1 MAETACQ
8 SKSSDTEDQD
18 NTQMETEDFFA
29 DSVDVGSENQQE
41 QISKDT
47 QTELSGEKPEP
58 TRNKSTIAC
67 TIAHLICSNA
77 SKRSR
82 KGIKQVYHIRKR
94 ETPTTLYVGLT
105 LHSDTRRMKDVK
117 EFHQIGLCL

>member
-18 NTQMETEDFFA
+18 NTQMETEDSFA
-29 DSVDVGSENQQE
+29 DLTDSVDDGSENQQE

-47 QTELSGEKPEP
+47 QTELSGEKSEP

-82 KGIKQVYHIRKR
+82 KDVKQVYHIRK
-94 ETPTTLYVGLT
+94 
-105 LHSDTRRMKDVK
+105 
-117 EFHQIGLCL
+117 

>member
-18 NTQMETEDFFA
+18 NTQMETEDSFA
-29 DSVDVGSENQQE
+29 DLTDSVDDGSENQQE
-41 QISKDT
+41 QISKD
-47 QTELSGEKPEP
+47 
-58 TRNKSTIAC
+58 

-82 KGIKQVYHIRKR
+82 K
-94 ETPTTLYVGLT
+94 
-105 LHSDTRRMKDVK
+105 DVK
-117 EFHQIGLCL
+117 QEEICHDGSRSKSGAQCEMS

>member
-1 MAETACQ
+1 MEI
-8 SKSSDTEDQD
+8 EDY
-18 NTQMETEDFFA
+18 FA
-29 DSVDVGSENQQE
+29 DLTDSVNDGNENQQGK
-41 QISKDT
+41 ISKDT

-82 KGIKQVYHIRKR
+82 KGVKQVYHIRKR